1 MRKGPMRNR
10 GDVSAEELDR
20 SGGSAPPSD
29 PEASSPRARVPDV
42 VPVSWLDRLLV
53 AVLELPTLR
62 GERAVAEAMM
72 DSLAEIL
79 PAYAMGVC
87 LGADAGGGRHEQLV
101 VKRQPPGTV
110 DLVAGI
116 DPTRIFPGFAYEYIV
131 PLPPPVVGSTIHL
144 ASDDH
149 ELDRDGSPAVHLV
162 DRVAI
167 VLGHAL
173 PDARIGAALAAA
185 QPGPKELEERM
196 IQVDKL
202 ATFGQI
208 AAGVIHELNNPLT
221 SIVAY
226 TDYLIRKATSS
237 GSHDAEDTERLRRIG
252 ESANRM
258 LRFSR
263 ELVSYTR
270 PSNGTSAPV
279 VLRTVID
286 QAVAF
291 CEHVLATS
299 GVVVDLRYSVEPT
312 AVRGLSEQLVQVFV
326 NLITNACQAAPRP
339 GCHVAVTT
347 AIEPGAKRRVMVV
360 IEDDCTGI
368 APEHIGHV
376 FRPFF
381 TTRADRNGTGLGLSI
396 VKTIV
401 ESHEGEIRVDS
412 QLGRGTR
419 FTITLPLVTRA

>member
-10 GDVSAEELDR
+10 GDVSAEDFDR
-20 SGGSAPPSD
+20 AGGSAPPSD

-42 VPVSWLDRLLV
+42 VPISWLDRLLV
-53 AVLELPTLR
+53 AVLDLPLLK
-62 GERAVAEAMM
+62 GERAVVEAVV
-72 DSLAEIL
+72 DSVVEIL
-79 PAYAMGVC
+79 PAYAVGVC

-116 DPTRIFPGFAYEYIV
+116 DPTRIFPGFAHEYIV
-131 PLPPPVVGSTIHL
+131 PVPSASGSTVHV

-162 DRVAI
+162 DRAAI

-173 PDARIGAALAAA
+173 PNARISGALAAA
-185 QPGPKELEERM
+185 QPGPRELDDRM
-196 IQVDKL
+196 MQADKL

-237 GSHDAEDTERLRRIG
+237 GGRDAEDVERLRRIG

-270 PSNGTSAPV
+270 PSNGPSGPV
-279 VLRTVID
+279 VLSVVID

-299 GVVVDLRYSVEPT
+299 GITVERRYAVEPL
-312 AVRGLSEQLVQVFV
+312 AVQGMSEQLVQVFV
-326 NLITNACQAAPRP
+326 NLVTNACQAAPRT
-339 GCHVAVTT
+339 GCRVVVTT
-347 AIEPGAKRRVMVV
+347 ASEPGARRRVTV
-360 IEDDCTGI
+360 IVEDDCSGV
-368 APEHIGHV
+368 APEHLGHV

-396 VKTIV
+396 VKSIV
-401 ESHEGEIRVDS
+401 ETHDGEIRVDS

-419 FTITLPLVTRA
+419 FTISLPLVVPRL